1 MNKKIIL
8 SFCFNIL
15 LFAMPSFSET
25 AEELFKKGN
34 DNISQNKFEDAE
46 KNFLDA
52 IKIKPKYSDAYIE
65 LGVLYKRKKQEN
77 KALEYFDKAVEI
89 DPKKVNYFK
98 IKNAYDVDQ
107 NYDIPV
113 KYYKNYIDKYPEE
126 NDYIL
131 NELYSI
137 SEELSDDGK
146 QDKSLEIQNYLLEKF
161 SKSPKLNS
169 NLAVFHIK
177 HNNLIEFKKYV
188 EKTLSYINYRDIFY
202 DDYLRPISNSLI
214 EENKYNEAILFL
226 NKANKKHPNSN
237 IYHEIAMIYQKINN
251 NTESEKNLIKSLEI
265 NQLNNDALDSL
276 GLFYVEEAEKLSKK
290 DIISR
295 KKNDDLIKSKIFKAY
310 ELFKTSCSYGSDEAC
325 EYQDE
330 KILELIKKYNI
341 LSSKN
346 NKNNKM
352 SAYDY
357 FLSGFLNLEN
367 SKLNEAEKDLKTAI
381 KLNPKLDIAYVK
393 LGNVYKDK
401 GNNKLALSF
410 YQNAVKINPKQA
422 NGYNNIGYIYSE
434 EENYVKAFFYFNK
447 AYELDKTSFTF
458 KDNLINLK
466 MIEIQKYSSEEDYDN
481 LIKTYTELIKIE
493 PNSSDYYSKRGGCY
507 LVLRNFIKSGEDLK
521 IALEIDRY
529 NYEAKYQLGNLILLK
544 LEEDADDIQTKF
556 LKAEEYILESCENN
570 DNYCDLKN
578 LIEVKKVIEIA
589 ETNEKSDKIE
599 KYSELGKENLQ
610 EKNLQN
616 AVKNFKLAYY
626 LSNNDRETQKE
637 LLDTMF
643 KYYMY
648 LKENKEDDKA
658 KEILN
663 EQTKLFF
670 ESKTPEELEFISLIA
685 NADKLLKE
693 KKFDQIINILEKN
706 NFLDEEDENNK
717 ELVII
722 KNDILLKAYV
732 GEMVEIISEKKIIKN
747 IEQYVEI
754 SKKAEPI
761 FQKIKKINQE
771 YLKFDVV
778 FYGGQLILEEA
789 EKEKKLGKY
798 SEFIEKKDDLGA
810 EKELE
815 NILKLEPKNFIA
827 LSELG
832 NLNIKLNKIDK
843 GIDLIKESIKL
854 NDKDYSNYF
863 ILSKAYISKK
873 DIKLA
878 VEYLKKGIET
888 RPEFKDFFKFLIY
901 DRKKSDFEDI
911 RELKEIKDIF
921 K

>member
-1 MNKKIIL
+1 
-8 SFCFNIL
+8 
-15 LFAMPSFSET
+15 
-25 AEELFKKGN
+25 
-34 DNISQNKFEDAE
+34 
-46 KNFLDA
+46 
-52 IKIKPKYSDAYIE
+52 
-65 LGVLYKRKKQEN
+65 
-77 KALEYFDKAVEI
+77 
-89 DPKKVNYFK
+89 
-98 IKNAYDVDQ
+98 
-107 NYDIPV
+107 
-113 KYYKNYIDKYPEE
+113 
-126 NDYIL
+126 
-131 NELYSI
+131 
-137 SEELSDDGK
+137 
-146 QDKSLEIQNYLLEKF
+146 
-161 SKSPKLNS
+161 
-169 NLAVFHIK
+169 
-177 HNNLIEFKKYV
+177 
-188 EKTLSYINYRDIFY
+188 
-202 DDYLRPISNSLI
+202 
-214 EENKYNEAILFL
+214 
-226 NKANKKHPNSN
+226 
-237 IYHEIAMIYQKINN
+237 MIYQKINN